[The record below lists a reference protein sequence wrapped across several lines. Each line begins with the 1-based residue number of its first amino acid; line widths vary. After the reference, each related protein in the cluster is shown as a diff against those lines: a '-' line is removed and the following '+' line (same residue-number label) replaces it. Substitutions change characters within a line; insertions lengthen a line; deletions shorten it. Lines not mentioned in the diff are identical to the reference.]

1 MNIIELEELVPRQ
14 QNRKKVYDT
23 FLKLFKSNDMIKF
36 ITNNNLPNYTEEDVI
51 KIVLNLER
59 GIFNSSL
66 NQYQNNAIHF
76 DKTWNPV
83 FEGVYINKALSIY
96 LNLNPNSKLQNTN
109 LLIQFLSKKLT
120 EFELC
125 KLQAKDIFP
134 EKWLENINKCGLLEK
149 KEEIIVK
156 EKEDVKGMFKCGRC
170 KTYKTTYYQM
180 QTRSAKFIGMKSILL
195 ITSWLCYWKNSYSP
209 SKYII

>member
-1 MNIIELEELVPRQ
+1 MNILQLEELVPRQ

-23 FLKLFKSNDMIKF
+23 FLKLFKSNDMMEF
-36 ITNNNLPNYTEEDVI
+36 IEIHNLSNFTDEDLI

-66 NQYQNNAIHF
+66 SQYQNNTIHF
-76 DKTWNPV
+76 DKTWNSV

-96 LNLNPNSKLQNTN
+96 LNLNPSSKLQNTN
-109 LLIQFLSKKLT
+109 LLMKFLTKQLT

-125 KLQAKDIFP
+125 KLEAKDLFP
-134 EKWLENINKCGLLEK
+134 ERWLENKKRCGILE
-149 KEEIIVK
+149 KEEIIVE

-180 QTRSAKFIGMKSILL
+180 QTRSADEPMTTFVSCNNCGNRWKF
-195 ITSWLCYWKNSYSP
+195 
-209 SKYII
+209 

>member
-1 MNIIELEELVPRQ
+1 MNILQLEELVPRQ

-23 FLKLFKSNDMIKF
+23 FLKLFKSNDMMEF
-36 ITNNNLPNYTEEDVI
+36 IEIHNLSNFTDEDLI

-66 NQYQNNAIHF
+66 SQYQNNTIHF
-76 DKTWNPV
+76 DKTWNSV

-96 LNLNPNSKLQNTN
+96 LNLNPSSKLQNTN
-109 LLIQFLSKKLT
+109 LLMKFLTKQLT

-125 KLQAKDIFP
+125 KLEAKALLPDR
-134 EKWLENINKCGLLEK
+134 WLENKKRCGILE
-149 KEEIIVK
+149 KEEIIVE

-180 QTRSAKFIGMKSILL
+180 QTRSADEPMTTFVSCNNCGNRWKF
-195 ITSWLCYWKNSYSP
+195 
-209 SKYII
+209 